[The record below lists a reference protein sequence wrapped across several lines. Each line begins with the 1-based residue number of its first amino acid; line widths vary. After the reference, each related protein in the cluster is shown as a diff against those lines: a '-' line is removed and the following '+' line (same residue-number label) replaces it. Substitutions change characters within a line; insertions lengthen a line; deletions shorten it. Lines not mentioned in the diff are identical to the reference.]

1 MIVIRLLRLLDLEY
15 FSSRVFK
22 TMELSLQIHSCH
34 FIILLVNYG
43 C

>member
-1 MIVIRLLRLLDLEY
+1 MVVIRLLHLLDMEY
-15 FSSRVFK
+15 FLLKGVQ
-22 TMELSLQIHSCH
+22 TIELSLQIHSRH

>member
-1 MIVIRLLRLLDLEY
+1 MIVIRLLHLLNLEY
-15 FSSRVFK
+15 FLLKGVQ